1 MRKVFSFV
9 VSLISVALAYANDGA
24 FYAEGNHLIPIA
36 ETDIRVQKEVLTLNR
51 VDDRI
56 EVTVYYEFFN
66 PVGEKEVL
74 VGFEAKEPDVNFNKE
89 SVKAFPEHP
98 YMRNFKVVM
107 NGEPLT
113 YEVAH
118 ISRYDENYKYIIN
131 PQYYVDGKIQSTSVE
146 ELELDYWMNGVED
159 YQEAVSHPLYV
170 YHFNARFRPGL
181 NIIQHTYDF
190 DMSDE
195 RNGFTKEFFYILTAA
210 NRWANHQIDDFTL
223 YVDMGDHTS
232 FHISPTFFK
241 SLDEW
246 EILGSGKK
254 VTGSVPYQMKPDSLF
269 FHIQQGNIRFRKMN
283 FHPNGELQI
292 TQDLP
297 FGYWYWFVDKNVDRT
312 SSYIPES
319 HSDLDFFV
327 NFFKEQYLPIASY
340 TGIDKNETYYD
351 LFSQEQR
358 RILKNLPFA
367 YRGYIFNSKEL
378 QDFYE
383 STSWYI
389 PNPAYKPDMQQ
400 LPEEEQRWVEFWSPT
415 DLSTL
420 SKDVEK
426 RVNDIYNHVFTEY
439 LKSDNPP
446 SRNFDLQYFSKD
458 FYHLHRQI
466 GSIEEQIQEPI
477 VHDVDYWIWGQDWG
491 DDLSFQVLSVEMV
504 NEKKAEVSIN
514 IHNCGHDSKNKLVLT
529 YERDN
534 WFIDD
539 MIGTSSWREGII
551 KSLEDCKKDGLLPSI
566 K

>member
-1 MRKVFSFV
+1 MRKV
-9 VSLISVALAYANDGA
+9 LILIVCCISAMFAYANDGA
-24 FYAEGNHLIPIA
+24 FYAEGNHLIPIT

-74 VGFEAKEPDVNFNKE
+74 VGFEAKEPSIPINEE
-89 SVKAFPEHP
+89 SIKIFPEHP
-98 YMRNFKVVM
+98 FMRNFKVVM
-107 NGEPLT
+107 NGEPLDF
-113 YEVAH
+113 EVAH
-118 ISRYDENYKYIIN
+118 VSRHYENGKLIDT
-131 PQYYVDGKIQSTSVE
+131 QYYVDGKIQDEGLWANSDADEGPV
-146 ELELDYWMNGVED
+146 D
-159 YQEAVSHPLYV
+159 HPLYV

-190 DMSDE
+190 DMSVE
-195 RNGFTKEFFYILTAA
+195 RNGFTEEFFYILTAA

-340 TGIDKNETYYD
+340 PGIDKNETYYD

>member
-1 MRKVFSFV
+1 MRKVLTLIV
-9 VSLISVALAYANDGA
+9 CLISVTLAYANDGA
-24 FYAEGNHLIPIA
+24 FYAAGNHLIPVV

-56 EVTVYYEFFN
+56 EVIVYYEFFN
-66 PVGEKEVL
+66 PVGEKDVL
-74 VGFEAKEPDVNFNKE
+74 VGFEAMKPDVYINEE
-89 SVKAFPEHP
+89 SVNRFPEHP

-113 YEVAH
+113 FEVAH
-118 ISRYDENYKYIIN
+118 VTPYSQNERSVN
-131 PQYYVDGKIQSTSVE
+131 PHYFVDGKMKDSG
-146 ELELDYWMNGVED
+146 LWLNADED
-159 YQEAVSHPLYV
+159 DDEGPVDHPLYV

-195 RNGFTKEFFYILTAA
+195 HNGFTKVFSYILTAA

-232 FHISPTFFK
+232 FHITPTFFK

-340 TGIDKNETYYD
+340 PGIDKNETYYD

-400 LPEEEQRWVEFWSPT
+400 LPEEEQRWVEFWSPI